1 MNTAQ
6 SVTSEIEPIVGALCV
21 VGGTR
26 VEGASPCTAT
36 LTPPPRAAR
45 GRESELLF
53 VLLDLTGPASPHLY
67 RELHAVVAQAYWST
81 TGSITAGLRQAA
93 AAANGHLFRSNLR
106 SAPSDRCEG
115 GLISAVLHDDD
126 LFILQAGSGRACFA
140 HGEHVGRFSRG
151 EEPPPLGVGPLA
163 DVRLYHTFVAPGDM
177 LLLASPALIRQVG
190 DVGLARVLSRA
201 GVKAVLDGLEQVGA
215 GADFAALVVHWALP
229 EEEPASRELPR
240 PVPRHEREPTRPER
254 MPLRSERS
262 DARPRPARKVPRP
275 ERMPLRSKRSDAR
288 PKPARGPGPGLAG
301 RIKGGL
307 RSAGR
312 GIAAFGAWLA
322 GGVRTL
328 FRRMLP
334 GPQRA
339 TRRRARSPRP
349 APREN
354 RTVMMAIAI
363 GIPVVLAIVVA
374 LAYLSFGTNARVR
387 GFISQAEAEVALAQA
402 AEDNDGDRHLEEARL
417 HWEMAL
423 DHARNATRLRPGDP
437 VATAL
442 QAQARAAIDLF
453 DGIVRLQPALL
464 WDFGPGTGVP
474 GYERQLVIH
483 GQMIFVLDPGG
494 GWVAK
499 LTLSPTGVPVS
510 PTGVPVSPTGV
521 PVSPTGVPVSPT
533 GVPVS
538 PNGDRVVEQ
547 GDSPILV
554 QTGQDVG
561 GGEVGAMVDCVWGSP
576 GDERQA
582 SSLLILEED
591 GGVVSYDPAWV
602 DEDGSPRLAR
612 SFLGT
617 SPSSPKVVDSFGGRL
632 YILDTDAN
640 QIWRYDPREDTYPDR
655 PDRYFAT
662 SPPRSL
668 ADALDMVI
676 DGHIYVLYEEGE
688 ILQFLRGEHQPDFD
702 VRGLPGDGM
711 QAVALAVDQDGSSGA
726 VYVADAG
733 NKRVIVLGP
742 DGAFQAQLRPDA
754 AVGAGEAF
762 DALES
767 LVVDESARRL
777 YVVSGGRLYVAS
789 LP

>member
-1 MNTAQ
+1 MNTAK
-6 SVTSEIEPIVGALCV
+6 SATLEIEPVVGALCV

-26 VEGASPCTAT
+26 VEGTSPCTAT

-45 GRESELLF
+45 GRESERLF

-126 LFILQAGSGRACFA
+126 LFILQVGSGRACFA

-215 GADFAALVVHWALP
+215 EADFAALVVRWALP
-229 EEEPASRELPR
+229 EQSPASPELPG
-240 PVPRHEREPTRPER
+240 PVPRIEREPIQPARGRAQPARE
-254 MPLRSERS
+254 PP
-262 DARPRPARKVPRP
+262 RPRQRV
-275 ERMPLRSKRSDAR
+275 R
-288 PKPARGPGPGLAG
+288 PKPDHRPGPSLAERAG
-301 RIKGGL
+301 GGL

-312 GIAAFGAWLA
+312 GIGTVGAWLA

-349 APREN
+349 VPREN

-374 LAYLSFGTNARVR
+374 LAYLSFGTDARVR

-402 AEDNDGDRHLEEARL
+402 AENDDGERHLEEARL

-442 QAQARAAIDLF
+442 QAQARAAIDHF
-453 DGIVRLQPALL
+453 DGIVRLQPVQL

-474 GYERQLVIH
+474 GYGVPGYERQLVVH

-499 LTLSPTGVPVS
+499 LTL
-510 PTGVPVSPTGV
+510 
-521 PVSPTGVPVSPT
+521 
-533 GVPVS
+533 S

-561 GGEVGAMVDCVWGSP
+561 EGEVGGLVDCIWGSP
-576 GDERQA
+576 GGERQT
-582 SSLLILEED
+582 SSLLILGED
-591 GGVVSYDPAWV
+591 GGVISYDPAWV
-602 DEDGSPRLAR
+602 DEGGSPRLAR

-617 SPSSPKVVDSFGGRL
+617 SPSSPAVVDFFGGRL
-632 YILDTDAN
+632 YVLDKDAN
-640 QIWRYDPREDTYPDR
+640 QIWRYNPREDTYPDR
-655 PDRYFAT
+655 PDRYFVT

-668 ADALDMVI
+668 VDALDMAI
-676 DGHIYVLYEEGE
+676 DGHIYVLYEDGE
-688 ILQFLRGEHQPDFD
+688 ILQFLGGEHQPDFD
-702 VRGLPGDGM
+702 VHGLPGDGM
-711 QAVALAVDQDGSSGA
+711 QAVALAVAQDGSSGA

-733 NKRVIVLGP
+733 NKRVVVLGP

-754 AVGAGEAF
+754 AVGAEAF

-767 LVVDESARRL
+767 LVVDEPARRL

>member
-1 MNTAQ
+1 
-6 SVTSEIEPIVGALCV
+6 
-21 VGGTR
+21 
-26 VEGASPCTAT
+26 
-36 LTPPPRAAR
+36 
-45 GRESELLF
+45 
-53 VLLDLTGPASPHLY
+53 
-67 RELHAVVAQAYWST
+67 
-81 TGSITAGLRQAA
+81 
-93 AAANGHLFRSNLR
+93 
-106 SAPSDRCEG
+106 
-115 GLISAVLHDDD
+115 
-126 LFILQAGSGRACFA
+126 
-140 HGEHVGRFSRG
+140 
-151 EEPPPLGVGPLA
+151 
-163 DVRLYHTFVAPGDM
+163 
-177 LLLASPALIRQVG
+177 
-190 DVGLARVLSRA
+190 
-201 GVKAVLDGLEQVGA
+201 
-215 GADFAALVVHWALP
+215 
-229 EEEPASRELPR
+229 
-240 PVPRHEREPTRPER
+240 
-254 MPLRSERS
+254 
-262 DARPRPARKVPRP
+262 
-275 ERMPLRSKRSDAR
+275 
-288 PKPARGPGPGLAG
+288 
-301 RIKGGL
+301 
-307 RSAGR
+307 
-312 GIAAFGAWLA
+312 
-322 GGVRTL
+322 
-328 FRRMLP
+328 
-334 GPQRA
+334 
-339 TRRRARSPRP
+339 
-349 APREN
+349 
-354 RTVMMAIAI
+354 MMAIAI

-374 LAYLSFGTNARVR
+374 LAYLSFGTDARVR

-402 AEDNDGDRHLEEARL
+402 AADNDGERHLEEARL

-453 DGIVRLQPALL
+453 DGIVRVQPVRL
-464 WDFGPGTGVP
+464 WDFGPGAVVP

-483 GQMIFVLDPGG
+483 GQMIFVLDPAG

-499 LTLSPTGVPVS
+499 LTLD
-510 PTGVPVSPTGV
+510 
-521 PVSPTGVPVSPT
+521 
-533 GVPVS
+533 

-561 GGEVGAMVDCVWGSP
+561 GGEVGALVDCVWGSP
-576 GDERQA
+576 GGERQT
-582 SSLLILEED
+582 SSFLILEGD

-617 SPSSPKVVDSFGGRL
+617 SPNSPKVVDSFGGRL

-668 ADALDMVI
+668 ADALDMAI

-688 ILQFLRGEHQPDFD
+688 ILQFLRGEHQPDFY

-726 VYVADAG
+726 VYVADAR
-733 NKRVIVLGP
+733 NKRIVVLGP
-742 DGAFQAQLRPDA
+742 DGAFQAQLRADEAVGADA
-754 AVGAGEAF
+754 AVGAGVAF

-767 LVVDESARRL
+767 LVVDEPARRL

>member
-1 MNTAQ
+1 
-6 SVTSEIEPIVGALCV
+6 
-21 VGGTR
+21 
-26 VEGASPCTAT
+26 
-36 LTPPPRAAR
+36 
-45 GRESELLF
+45 
-53 VLLDLTGPASPHLY
+53 
-67 RELHAVVAQAYWST
+67 
-81 TGSITAGLRQAA
+81 
-93 AAANGHLFRSNLR
+93 LR

-126 LFILQAGSGRACFA
+126 LFVLQAGSGRACFA
-140 HGEHVGRFSRG
+140 HGEHVRSFSRG

-163 DVRLYHTFVAPGDM
+163 DVRLYHTFVASGDT

-190 DVGLARVLSRA
+190 DVELARVLSRV

-215 GADFAALVVHWALP
+215 GVDFAALVVRWALP

-254 MPLRSERS
+254 MPLSSERS
-262 DARPRPARKVPRP
+262 DARPRPAREAPRP
-275 ERMPLRSKRSDAR
+275 ERMPLRLERSDAR
-288 PKPARGPGPGLAG
+288 PKPARRPGPGLAG
-301 RIKGGL
+301 RIKGAF

-312 GIAAFGAWLA
+312 GIGTIGAWLA

-349 APREN
+349 VPREN

-374 LAYLSFGTNARVR
+374 LAYLSFGTDARVR

-402 AEDNDGDRHLEEARL
+402 AGGEEARL
-417 HWEMAL
+417 HWEIAL

-442 QAQARAAIDLF
+442 QAQARAAIDLL

-483 GQMIFVLDPGG
+483 GQMIFVLDPAG

-499 LTLSPTGVPVS
+499 LTL
-510 PTGVPVSPTGV
+510 
-521 PVSPTGVPVSPT
+521 
-533 GVPVS
+533 S

-561 GGEVGAMVDCVWGSP
+561 GGEVGALVDCVWGSP

-668 ADALDMVI
+668 ADALDMAI

-688 ILQFLRGEHQPDFD
+688 ILQFLQGEHQPDFY

-711 QAVALAVDQDGSSGA
+711 QAVALAVDRDGSSGA
-726 VYVADAG
+726 VYVADAR
-733 NKRVIVLGP
+733 NKRVVVLGP
-742 DGAFQAQLRPDA
+742 DGTFQAQLRADE
-754 AVGAGEAF
+754 AVGADEAF

-767 LVVDESARRL
+767 LVVDEPARRL
-777 YVVSGGRLYVAS
+777 YLVSGGRLYVAS